1 MIRVK
6 LEMPSVYSFRTELAV
21 RITDINYG
29 GHLGN
34 SNVLALIHEA
44 RIGFLKSYGYSEINV
59 EGYGTIMLDSVVIYK
74 AQAFAGDVLQIE
86 VAAGEFS
93 RLGCDIFYRITNKE
107 SGAEVALAKTGIAV
121 FDYASQK
128 RISPPEAFVKTLCD
142 NPLACV

>member
-1 MIRVK
+1 MGRVK
-6 LEMPSVYSFRTELAV
+6 LEMPSAYSFRTELTV

-44 RIGFLKSYGYSEINV
+44 RVRFLKSFGYSEINV

-74 AQAFAGDVLQIE
+74 TQSFAGELLQIE
-86 VAAGEFS
+86 VAAGDFS
-93 RLGCDIFYRITNKE
+93 RIGCDIFYRITNKE

-121 FDYASQK
+121 FDYANQK
-128 RISPPEAFVKTLCD
+128 RVSPPEALVKKLGG
-142 NPLACV
+142 